1 MSLSQQALSGVLWA
15 TAEKFGGRVIQVL
28 STIILARLL
37 FPEDFG
43 VVAMVAIFFSVSNI
57 LIDSG
62 FSQALIR
69 EDEISE
75 ADKSTTFFINL
86 ITALILFGILWFSSP
101 FISQFFGEPVLLEM
115 TRFMAFTPIFFSI
128 TIIQR
133 ALYSQRINFRTQAIV
148 NLIATF
154 LSGAS
159 AIILAFYGLGVWALA
174 TQYVLMAFV
183 TSFLFWGLNPWT
195 PKKFI
200 NKDSFSR
207 LFGFGSKLMISGLI
221 HVIYQEIYKVIIG
234 RIYNTT
240 LLGFYVQA
248 ENFKNIVSDSL
259 ISVMVRVTYPT
270 LSKIKNEPQRLK
282 DGYKKILGVISFLIF
297 PAMIGLIIVAEPLV
311 VTLIGEKWIK
321 TAPILQALSLAGI
334 IHHMHVINLDILKV
348 LGRSGLILKL
358 QILKKIGVTIAITI
372 GLIYGFWG
380 LIIAQVISSYIS
392 LFINMMYTER
402 LMNYTKLDQLKDV
415 FPIFIYSL
423 PMGAVVLGLDLLNY
437 NFQFLRLA
445 VLVISGI
452 IVYLITCLLLKP
464 QPFKDMIF
472 ILRPKF
478 PIFYKIKI

>member
-1 MSLSQQALSGVLWA
+1 MWA
-15 TAEKFGGRVIQVL
+15 AVEKFGGRVLQVI

-37 FPEDFG
+37 LPEDFG
-43 VVAMVAIFFSVSNI
+43 VVAMVAIFFSVSTI

-75 ADKSTTFFINL
+75 DDKATTFFINL

-101 FISQFFGEPVLLEM
+101 LISQFFDEPVLLDM
-115 TRFMAFTPIFFSI
+115 TRLMALTPIFFSI

-133 ALYSQRINFRTQAIV
+133 ALYSHRINFRTQAIV

-159 AIILAFYGLGVWALA
+159 AIVLALYGLGVWALA

-183 TSFLFWGLNPWT
+183 TSFLFWGLNPWI

-221 HVIYQEIYKVIIG
+221 NVIYKEIYKVIIG
-234 RIYNTT
+234 RIYNTS

-248 ENFKNIVSDSL
+248 ENFKNVVSENL
-259 ISVMVRVTYPT
+259 VSVMVRVTYPA
-270 LSKIKNEPQRLK
+270 LSKVKNEPDRLK
-282 DGYKKILGVISFLIF
+282 DGYKKIFRVISFLIF
-297 PAMIGLIIVAEPLV
+297 PAIIGLIIVAEPLV

-321 TAPILQALSLAGI
+321 TVPILQVLSLAGLI
-334 IHHMHVINLDILKV
+334 YHMHVINLDILRV
-348 LGRSGLILKL
+348 LGRSDLILKL
-358 QILKKIGVTIAITI
+358 EILKKIGVTIAITI
-372 GLIYGFWG
+372 GLVYGFWG
-380 LIIAQVISSYIS
+380 LIVAQVISSYLS
-392 LFINMMYTER
+392 LYLNMIYTNR
-402 LMNYTKLDQLKDV
+402 LMNYSKTEQLIDV
-415 FPIFIYSL
+415 FPIIKFSI
-423 PMGAVVLGLDLLNY
+423 PMAVIVFAINLID
-437 NFQFLRLA
+437 FQYPILRLSIS
-445 VLVISGI
+445 VLSGVF
-452 IVYLITCLLLKP
+452 VYLVTSLWLKP
-464 QPFKDMIF
+464 QPFKDIVY

-478 PIFYKIKI
+478 PIFNKVKL